1 MKKILVVFGTRPEAI
16 KMAPV
21 VKALQKINNKF
32 NCKICIT
39 GQHQEMLNPVLKL
52 FNIKPDFNL
61 NLMQTNQTL
70 TDLTKN
76 LLSNLEKIYLSWK
89 PDLVLVHGDTTTAFS
104 ACLAAFYQKITV
116 GHVEAGL
123 RTNNIYS
130 PWPEEMNRKFIDSI
144 ARFNFAPTKIAK
156 ENLLKEN
163 IPKQKIYITGNTVI
177 DALQEVSKKIDQDV
191 LLRNKLSSKYKFID
205 KNKKLILVTGHR
217 RENFGLGLNSI
228 CEALVKISKIRNDVQ
243 IVYPV
248 HLNPN
253 VQKPVRKILSGLK
266 NIYLIEPQEYL
277 SFVYLMKKSF
287 LILTDS
293 GGVQEEA
300 PMLKKPVLVMRQVSE
315 RVETLKKG
323 NSILIGVNPKKIFRD
338 TINIIENSNKY
349 RSMINTP
356 YLYGK
361 GLSSTVIAKILE
373 KNLKDF

>member
-228 CEALVKISKIRNDVQ
+228 CEALVKISKMRNDVQ

-266 NIYLIEPQEYL
+266 NIHLIEPQEYL

-315 RVETLKKG
+315 RVEALKKG

-349 RSMINTP
+349 RSMINAP

-361 GLSSTVIAKILE
+361 GLSSTIIAKILE
-373 KNLKDF
+373 KNLKNF

>member
-32 NCKICIT
+32 NCKTCIT

-61 NLMQTNQTL
+61 NLMQKNQTL

-76 LLSNLEKIYLSWK
+76 LLSSLEKIYLSWK

-266 NIYLIEPQEYL
+266 NIHLIEPQEYL

-287 LILTDS
+287 
-293 GGVQEEA
+293 
-300 PMLKKPVLVMRQVSE
+300 
-315 RVETLKKG
+315 
-323 NSILIGVNPKKIFRD
+323 
-338 TINIIENSNKY
+338 
-349 RSMINTP
+349 
-356 YLYGK
+356 
-361 GLSSTVIAKILE
+361 
-373 KNLKDF
+373 

>member
-32 NCKICIT
+32 NCKTCIT

-61 NLMQTNQTL
+61 NLMQKNQTL

-76 LLSNLEKIYLSWK
+76 LLSSLEKIYLSWK

-228 CEALVKISKIRNDVQ
+228 CKALVKISKMRNDVQ

-266 NIYLIEPQEYL
+266 NIHLIEPQEYL

-315 RVETLKKG
+315 RVEALKKG

-349 RSMINTP
+349 RSMINAP

-361 GLSSTVIAKILE
+361 GLSSTIIAKILE